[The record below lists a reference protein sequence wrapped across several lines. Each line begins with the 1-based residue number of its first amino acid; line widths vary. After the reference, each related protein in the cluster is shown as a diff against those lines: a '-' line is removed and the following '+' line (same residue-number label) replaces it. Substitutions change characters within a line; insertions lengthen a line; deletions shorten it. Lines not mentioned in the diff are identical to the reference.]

1 MARLLVAS
9 ILNEGTVGNHGK
21 TLVHNRRQRLF
32 WFAEDGDLH
41 EEIRAAAA
49 GDGIEEIVVLWPD
62 PSVAAPAELPG
73 IEDRLAG
80 HECFHREG
88 ELLTNSEAVFRAL
101 AAVGMSIA
109 RDSVHTNLQSATD
122 SALRLIADGVP
133 LTLKQEYLA
142 SGSGNYLLSP
152 YQGIYPRKAREIVV
166 VTDED
171 HVREYIANRW
181 DALTA
186 KGKNR
191 IVVEEHHPDS
201 ASVFAEFF
209 IGEDESE
216 LRGTGEMPYAPH
228 CVGAITPL
236 PFQSPELTERMMEC
250 GYGLAR
256 MVHSMGHRGYFS
268 SDAIV
273 TPEGQVLLTECNG
286 RTSGS
291 RYIYEIIVR
300 RSLAAG
306 TSTIGSS
313 WRGRPGRFPGSRRP
327 FGQCGTSTWPAT
339 KRSRRVSFSRPP
351 SSHTWE
357 TSRTAWQRAQP
368 TRSDPALRTGRAAVR
383 DDELRGVLRHLAS
396 RRRAPISLW
405 SLNPK
410 RWRAIRSLAVIRAR
424 RVAVVL
430 KEQTNVE
437 TGTARS
443 LPDAVVSRALS
454 TVVATISSDAHTW
467 NLMYLQLLLEERG
480 HQVTNLGPCTPVEEI
495 IESCSAE
502 HASLLVLSTV
512 NGHGVIEAPS
522 CIRAIR
528 RVPGLA
534 GLQVVIGG
542 KLGVAG
548 PLPPDQAQELLRLG
562 YDAVFDT
569 PDSINRLDE
578 FLRRFENAHHHALT
592 TRE

>member
-9 ILNEGTVGNHGK
+9 ILHEDIVGNPGK
-21 TLVHNRRQRLF
+21 TLAHSRRQRLF

-49 GDGIEEIVVLWPD
+49 GDGIGEIVTLWPD
-62 PSVAAPAELPG
+62 PSVAVPAELPG
-73 IEDRLAG
+73 TEDRLAG
-80 HECFHREG
+80 HELFHREG
-88 ELLTNSEAVFRAL
+88 ELLANSEALFRAL
-101 AAVGMSIA
+101 AAAVGMSIA
-109 RDSVHTNLQSATD
+109 RNSVHTNPSITD
-122 SALRLIADGVP
+122 SALRLIADAVS
-133 LTLKQEYLA
+133 LILKQEYLA
-142 SGSGNYLLSP
+142 SNSGNYLLSP
-152 YQGIYPRKAREIVV
+152 YQGVYRRKAREMLVV
-166 VTDED
+166 MDED

-181 DALTA
+181 DAHTA
-186 KGKNR
+186 KRKPR

-209 IGEDESE
+209 IGEDDPE
-216 LRGTGEMPYAPH
+216 LRGTREMLCAPYCA
-228 CVGAITPL
+228 GAITPL
-236 PFQSPELTERMMEC
+236 PFQSPELTDRMMEY

-256 MVHSMGHRGYFS
+256 TVRSIGHRRYFS

-273 TPEGQVLLTECNG
+273 TPERQFLLAECNR
-286 RTSGS
+286 RTSDS
-291 RYIYEIIVR
+291 RYIYEITVR
-300 RSLAAG
+300 RLLAAG
-306 TSTIGSS
+306 TSTIGSF
-313 WRGRPGRFPGSRRP
+313 WRGRPGRFPSSRRP
-327 FGQCGTSTWPAT
+327 FGQRGTPTWYAT
-339 KRSRRVSFSRPP
+339 KRCRRVPFSRPP
-351 SSHTWE
+351 SGHTWK

-368 TRSDPALRTGRAAVR
+368 TRSDPARAAVR
-383 DDELRGVLRHLAS
+383 GDELHGVLRHLAS
-396 RRRAPISLW
+396 PRRAPISW
-405 SLNPK
+405 GLNSG
-410 RWRAIRSLAVIRAR
+410 RWRTIRSLAVIRAR

-495 IESCSAE
+495 IENCSAE
-502 HASLLVLSTV
+502 HANLLVLSTV

-528 RVPGLA
+528 RVPELA

-548 PLPPDQAQELLRLG
+548 PLPPEQTQELLRLG

-578 FLRRFENAHHHALT
+578 FLRRFEKAHRHALA